1 VREKGKIV
9 KKLTA
14 TALYKMITSEGT
26 SFPEIRDTVIATF
39 GTPKNWVT
47 EVRSPLQALL
57 NAGKIVRGDDIS
69 KEVYFRVA

>member
-1 VREKGKIV
+1 M

-57 NAGKIVRGDDIS
+57 NAGKIVRGDDLS

>member
-1 VREKGKIV
+1 M
-9 KKLTA
+9 KKLTP

-26 SFPEIRDTVIATF
+26 SFPEIRATVIATH

-47 EVRSPLQALL
+47 EVRSPLQALI
-57 NAGKIVRGDDIS
+57 NAGKIVRGDDLS

>member
-1 VREKGKIV
+1 M
-9 KKLTA
+9 KKLTP

-47 EVRSPLQALL
+47 EVRSPLQALI
-57 NAGKIVRGDDIS
+57 NAGKIVRGDDLS

>member
-57 NAGKIVRGDDIS
+57 NAGKIVRGDDLS

>member
-1 VREKGKIV
+1 M
-9 KKLTA
+9 KKLTP

-47 EVRSPLQALL
+47 EVRSPLQALI

>member
-1 VREKGKIV
+1 M

-47 EVRSPLQALL
+47 EVRSPLQALI

>member
-1 VREKGKIV
+1 M